1 MFDMFERSVVGSKNY
16 WSVSDLTAGRS
27 ILAEN
32 AIIRSLAHFLRKTL
46 GEPPKI
52 CRKSF
57 LRHPRYGSD
66 GSYFIT

>member
-32 AIIRSLAHFLRKTL
+32 AVIR
-46 GEPPKI
+46 
-52 CRKSF
+52 
-57 LRHPRYGSD
+57 
-66 GSYFIT
+66 